1 MNATTLIATR
11 ASVERKAR
19 FRALATR
26 HGMDESKL
34 LTLLI
39 DRVLERNA
47 VGKLSIAPCV
57 RRRLTIRL
65 RAGDAARLAER
76 AAERGL
82 KPATYLAA
90 LAHAHLSVNP
100 PLPMGELAEVKRA
113 VAQLSEISRN
123 LNALAHPSNWD
134 DAILPNLAEELH
146 AVRATVTQLRSG
158 MAELVKANLISWE
171 SDDG

>member
-1 MNATTLIATR
+1 MNATMLIATR
-11 ASVERKAR
+11 ASADRKAR
-19 FRALATR
+19 FRALASR

-47 VGKLSIAPCV
+47 AGEASIAPCT
-57 RRRLTIRL
+57 RRRVTIRL
-65 RAGDAARLAER
+65 RQGDAARLAQR
-76 AAERGL
+76 AAARGM
-82 KPATYLAA
+82 KPATYLSA

-113 VAQLSEISRN
+113 VAQLSAISRN
-123 LNALAHPSNWD
+123 LNALPHPAGA
-134 DAILPNLAEELH
+134 DAAISPNLAEQLQ
-146 AVRATVTQLRSG
+146 AVRATVTQLRTD
-158 MAELVKANLISWE
+158 MAELIKANLISWE